1 MSPYDAYENTAKM
14 SMSDREIEASALTK
28 AALLLQACQQNWET
42 PDHDRELADAL
53 EFNQK
58 LWSIF
63 QSSLAEENHPMAP
76 ELRTDILRLAA
87 FIDKRIFDIMTYPEL
102 GKLTA
107 IVEINLNLAA
117 GLRTGESSA
126 ENWQAVEVEGGST
139 FQEEALWA

>member
-1 MSPYDAYENTAKM
+1 
-14 SMSDREIEASALTK
+14 
-28 AALLLQACQQNWET
+28 
-42 PDHDRELADAL
+42 
-53 EFNQK
+53 
-58 LWSIF
+58 
-63 QSSLAEENHPMAP
+63 
-76 ELRTDILRLAA
+76 
-87 FIDKRIFDIMTYPEL
+87 MTYPEP

>member
-1 MSPYDAYENTAKM
+1 
-14 SMSDREIEASALTK
+14 
-28 AALLLQACQQNWET
+28 
-42 PDHDRELADAL
+42 
-53 EFNQK
+53 
-58 LWSIF
+58 
-63 QSSLAEENHPMAP
+63 MAP